1 LSEQL
6 NIHPRYP
13 RAILRLQTSAHVRHQ
28 RQHVKLKIYH
38 SWCLLCKNF
47 PADQQERTSK
57 RGEFLIRET

>member
-6 NIHPRYP
+6 NILPHYP
-13 RAILRLQTSAHVRHQ
+13 RAILRLQTSAYLRRQ
-28 RQHVKLKIYH
+28 RQHIKLKIYH

-47 PADQQERTSK
+47 VADQQERTSK